1 VSLFADGFEGGDL
14 SHWSTNNGLVV
25 QQAKVYAGLF
35 AGRATTTGVATWAYK
50 QLSAAQSDLY
60 YRLRFHVIS
69 QGANSV
75 YLLKLRTATGTSILG
90 VYRSSSGVISI
101 RNDAGDL
108 TTNSSTAASLGAW
121 HTLEL
126 HAKIN
131 GVSGLTEVWLDGT
144 KITALSKTQDLGT
157 SAIGR
162 IQLGDNS
169 GSRTYDVALDD
180 IAVDTSFIG
189 S

>member
-1 VSLFADGFEGGDL
+1 VSGGVFAARE
-14 SHWSTNNGLVV
+14 SSTG
-25 QQAKVYAGLF
+25 A
-35 AGRATTTGVATWAYK
+35 ATWAYK
-50 QLSAAQSDLY
+50 QLSAGQSDLY
-60 YRLRFHVIS
+60 YRLRFQVVS

-108 TTNSSTAASLGAW
+108 TTSSSTAASLGSW

-131 GVSGLTEVWLDGT
+131 GTSGLTEVWLDGT
-144 KITALSKTQDLGT
+144 KIALLSKTQNLGT

-162 IQLGDNS
+162 VQLGDNS